1 MKHSRT
7 RLQSHWLILL
17 NRLMLLVGYL
27 MLFAGIGCLLYT
39 FADLY
44 VLLKQA
50 KLLLET
56 ITPLLP
62 IFIVGVILL
71 VIGGLLIKSAKAVLD
86 RPF

>member
-1 MKHSRT
+1 MKHSRK
-7 RLQSHWLILL
+7 RLQSHGLILL

-27 MLFAGIGCLLYT
+27 MLFAGIGCLLYA

>member
-1 MKHSRT
+1 MKRT
-7 RLQSHWLILL
+7 RLSKKSSGLILM
-17 NRLMLLVGYL
+17 NRILLPVGYL

-39 FADLY
+39 FTDLY
-44 VLLKQA
+44 ILLKQA
-50 KLLLET
+50 QLSSET

-71 VIGGLLIKSAKAVLD
+71 VVGGFLIKSAKAVLD

>member
-1 MKHSRT
+1 
-7 RLQSHWLILL
+7 
-17 NRLMLLVGYL
+17 

-50 KLLLET
+50 KLFLET